1 MKSFCYYT
9 TLIVVF
15 VAVVAAV
22 AVVVVI
28 IVDFIV
34 IVTPRRRR
42 HFNKRTPVLLLPL
55 LACILFFFFYNSSRA
70 DSFCWPAPNTSHQF
84 TQCARQMNVDRVRCQ
99 TSQKHPSTGTK
110 ALPAA
115 EATQCRQQRQ
125 LRVANVRCS
134 MSAPSDAIKF
144 NFSVAKID
152 DNSSICFEVFPHIH
166 HLPQVAI
173 VCACRFPKAN
183 SSGRRTAPSSSM
195 GVERGALI
203 FNDIV

>member
-15 VAVVAAV
+15 VVAVV
-22 AVVVVI
+22 VVVVI

-55 LACILFFFFYNSSRA
+55 LACILFFFYNSSRA

-84 TQCARQMNVDRVRCQ
+84 TQCARQMNVDRERCQ

-125 LRVANVRCS
+125 LRVANVLCS

-144 NFSVAKID
+144 NFSVAKMMTIPAFALKFSLTFITCRKLRLCVRAAFAKPNEQQQQQWQK
-152 DNSSICFEVFPHIH
+152 NSPVFFNGGRTG
-166 HLPQVAI
+166 
-173 VCACRFPKAN
+173 RFD
-183 SSGRRTAPSSSM
+183 
-195 GVERGALI
+195 
-203 FNDIV
+203 F

>member
-15 VAVVAAV
+15 VAV

-55 LACILFFFFYNSSRA
+55 RACILFFYNSSRA

-99 TSQKHPSTGTK
+99 TSQKHPSTGSK
-110 ALPAA
+110 AVPAK
-115 EATQCRQQRQ
+115 ATQCRQQRQ
-125 LRVANVRCS
+125 LRVANVPCS

-144 NFSVAKID
+144 NFSVAKMMTIPAFALKFSLTFITCRKLRLCVRAAFQSN
-152 DNSSICFEVFPHIH
+152 NSSSEEQPR
-166 HLPQVAI
+166 LLQW
-173 VCACRFPKAN
+173 
-183 SSGRRTAPSSSM
+183 G
-195 GVERGALI
+195 
-203 FNDIV
+203 